1 MKDLESALRKTARRP
16 AGRGA
21 ESAARRVASRAGAA
35 GLLDVAYTFIDTPFG
50 PFLAAVTPRGLVRL
64 AFEPEPPEGVLA
76 ELAAKVS
83 PRVLEEPGALDEVRR
98 ELDEY
103 FEGKRTRFEL
113 SLDWRLMSGFRERVL
128 RATAKI
134 PYGSV
139 ATYREMATK
148 AGNAA
153 ATRAAGSALGSN
165 PIPIVVPCHRV
176 LRTGGHLGGYGG
188 GLEMKQA
195 LLRLEGAIA
204 L

>member
-1 MKDLESALRKTARRP
+1 MKEVESELRKAARRP
-16 AGRGA
+16 VEAGA
-21 ESAARRVASRAGAA
+21 ENAARRVASRAGVE

-64 AFEPEPPEGVLA
+64 AFHPEPPERVLA
-76 ELAAKVS
+76 GLAEKVS
-83 PRVLEEPGALDEVRR
+83 PRVLEEPRALDEVRR

-103 FEGKRTRFEL
+103 FEGRRTRFEL

-134 PYGSV
+134 PYGRV

-195 LLRLEGAIA
+195 LLRLEGA
-204 L
+204 LM